1 MSQIDSQP
9 DTTTD
14 RPPPFPKWMLAML
27 VVTALIVAGSAFMV
41 VWRGGRS
48 GGERAPAVEQGP
60 LVPDAGL
67 ESLRL
72 PSFSL
77 VDQNGAL
84 VTERVFDGRVTILD
98 FSFTNCP
105 FVCPG
110 MTAAMLSLQSD
121 LVGTGVR
128 FASISVDPLRDTP
141 AVIRAHADRLGV
153 DHERWTWMTGE
164 QAEIKRIVSESL
176 MFELQDD
183 PSRPIT
189 LADGSTMN
197 NIMHPS
203 RLFLVGPDRRVLAL
217 YTFNDPLAIEAL
229 RARAL
234 EGARAIDAA
243 GSRGG

>member
-1 MSQIDSQP
+1 MSQAETQREPS
-9 DTTTD
+9 TD
-14 RPPPFPKWMLAML
+14 GAPPFPRWMLAML
-27 VVTALIVAGSAFMV
+27 VVTGLIVAGSAIMV
-41 VWRGGRS
+41 VTRGGGS
-48 GGERAPAVEQGP
+48 GGVRPPAVSQGP
-60 LVPDAGL
+60 LVPDEGL

-77 VDQNGAL
+77 VDQNGAP
-84 VTERVFDGRVTILD
+84 VNERVFDGRVTILD

-110 MTAAMLSLQSD
+110 MTAAMLSLQSE

-153 DHERWTWMTGE
+153 DHDRWTWMTGE
-164 QAEIKRIVSESL
+164 QSEVKRIVSESL

-217 YTFNDPLAIEAL
+217 YTFNDPQAIEAL
-229 RARAL
+229 RVRAL
-234 EGARAIDAA
+234 EGARAIDAGGA
-243 GSRGG
+243 RGG